1 MKISIYLNE
10 KDRKIIN
17 NNYIEKFINNF
28 SDCKDVFI
36 MKNDEHYD
44 VYIGKIENM
53 VENIENLSLLDR
65 LILSK
70 AASII
75 TFIIN

>member
-17 NNYIEKFINNF
+17 NNYIDKFINNF

-36 MKNDEHYD
+36 MKNDERYD
-44 VYIGKIENM
+44 IYIGKIEDM

-75 TFIIN
+75 TSIIN